1 MQLHSFCL
9 FVFCALYTGLYFFSI
24 EIYSNLNDILAN
36 TKIIRGGVILKQSS
50 CRGAIEQKRLKT
62 TGLGYL

>member
-36 TKIIRGGVILKQSS
+36 TKIIRGGDFEAKFL
-50 CRGAIEQKRLKT
+50 
-62 TGLGYL
+62 